1 MKRRNFLQFASL
13 LSASGIISVGSHGWV
28 AKALAQTNNRKRL
41 IVIFLRGGVDGLNVV
56 IPHQEYNYYD
66 ARPKIAIPAPGE
78 PEGAIDLDGQ
88 FGLHPALTSIMP
100 LWQNR
105 SLAFVHACGLNNDTR
120 SHFDAQ
126 YYMETGIPGNK
137 KIPDGWMNRLLANLP
152 KDKPTQA
159 VNLGD
164 TPPRIL
170 MGAMPVANL
179 PTGRKSTRSLPIDVP
194 RIYEVFDRLYSN
206 NDELSRVYQEGRQAR
221 DLLLA
226 DLEQEMEAASAGA
239 PPPQGFAAD
248 AKNLAQIM
256 VGDSKTQL
264 GFLALGRW
272 DTHVNQGS
280 SQGTLA
286 RRLKPLGE
294 GLVTLVQELGPL
306 YSDTVILV
314 MSEFG
319 RTVNENGNGG
329 TDHGHGNVMWVLGGG
344 LRGGQVYG
352 QWPGLDESELF
363 EKRDLAVTTDF
374 RDVISSVLEQHLEI
388 ERSQIARVFS
398 GYSSERRLALL

>member
-28 AKALAQTNNRKRL
+28 AKGLAQTNNRKRL

-78 PEGAIDLDGQ
+78 AEGAIDLDGQ
-88 FGLHPALTSIMP
+88 FGLHPALADIIP

-170 MGAMPVANL
+170 MGAMPVASL
-179 PTGRKSTRSLPIDVP
+179 PTGRKSSRSLPIDRP
-194 RIYEVFDRLYSN
+194 QIYEAFDRLYSS
-206 NDELSRVYQEGRQAR
+206 NDELSRVYQEGRRAR

-239 PPPQGFAAD
+239 PPPQSFAAD

-264 GFLALGRW
+264 GFMAFGNW

-280 SQGTLA
+280 SQGALA

-306 YSDTVILV
+306 YSDTAILV

-319 RTVNENGNGG
+319 RTVKENGNGG

-344 LRGGQVYG
+344 VRGGQVYG

-363 EKRDLAVTTDF
+363 QKRDLAVTTDF
-374 RDVISSVLEQHLEI
+374 RSVISSVLEQHLEI
-388 ERSQIARVFS
+388 ERSQIARIFS

>member
-1 MKRRNFLQFASL
+1 MKRRKFLQLTSL
-13 LSASGIISVGSHGWV
+13 LTASGIISVGSHGWV
-28 AKALAQTNNRKRL
+28 AKGLAQTNNRKRL
-41 IVIFLRGGVDGLNVV
+41 IVVFLRGGIDGLNVV
-56 IPHQEYNYYD
+56 IPHQEDVYYD
-66 ARPKIAIPAPGE
+66 VRPKIAIPAPGE
-78 PEGAIDLDGQ
+78 QNGSINLDGQ
-88 FGLHPALTSIMP
+88 FGLHPALASIMP

-105 SLAFVHACGLNNDTR
+105 SLAFIHACGLNNDTR

-152 KDKPTQA
+152 KDRPTQA

-170 MGAMPVANL
+170 MGGMPVASL
-179 PTGRKSTRSLPIDVP
+179 PTGRKSTRRLPIDRP
-194 RIYEVFDRLYSN
+194 KIYAAFDRLYSG

-226 DLEQEMEAASAGA
+226 DLEKEMEEASGGA
-239 PPPQGFAAD
+239 PPPKGFAGD

-256 VGDSKTQL
+256 VGDSRTQL
-264 GFLALGRW
+264 GFLAVGNW
-272 DTHVNQGS
+272 DTHVNQGNS
-280 SQGTLA
+280 RGMLA

-294 GLVTLVQELGPL
+294 GLVTLVQELGSL
-306 YSDTVILV
+306 YSDTTILV

-319 RTVNENGNGG
+319 RTVKENGNGG

-344 LRGGQVYG
+344 VGGGQVYG

-363 EKRDLAVTTDF
+363 QGRDLAVTTDF
-374 RDVISSVLEQHLEI
+374 RSVISSVLQQHLGM
-388 ERSQIARVFS
+388 ERSQISRVFP
-398 GYSSERRLALL
+398 GYSFDGGLGLL

>member
-28 AKALAQTNNRKRL
+28 AKGLAQTNNRKRL

-66 ARPKIAIPAPGE
+66 ARPNIAIPAPGE
-78 PEGAIDLDGQ
+78 AEGAIDLDGQ
-88 FGLHPALTSIMP
+88 FGLHPALASIIP

-170 MGAMPVANL
+170 MGAMPVASL

-194 RIYEVFDRLYSN
+194 RIY
-206 NDELSRVYQEGRQAR
+206 
-221 DLLLA
+221 
-226 DLEQEMEAASAGA
+226 
-239 PPPQGFAAD
+239 
-248 AKNLAQIM
+248 
-256 VGDSKTQL
+256 
-264 GFLALGRW
+264 
-272 DTHVNQGS
+272 
-280 SQGTLA
+280 
-286 RRLKPLGE
+286 
-294 GLVTLVQELGPL
+294 
-306 YSDTVILV
+306 
-314 MSEFG
+314 
-319 RTVNENGNGG
+319 
-329 TDHGHGNVMWVLGGG
+329 
-344 LRGGQVYG
+344 
-352 QWPGLDESELF
+352 
-363 EKRDLAVTTDF
+363 
-374 RDVISSVLEQHLEI
+374 
-388 ERSQIARVFS
+388 
-398 GYSSERRLALL
+398 

>member
-1 MKRRNFLQFASL
+1 MKRRNFLQLASL

-28 AKALAQTNNRKRL
+28 AKGLAQTNNRKKL
-41 IVIFLRGGVDGLNVV
+41 IVVFLRGGVDGLNVV
-56 IPHQEYNYYD
+56 IPYQEDVYYD
-66 ARPKIAIPAPGE
+66 VRPKIAIPAPGE
-78 PEGAIDLDGQ
+78 ENGAINLDGQ
-88 FGLHPALTSIMP
+88 FSLHPALASIIP

-105 SLAFVHACGLNNDTR
+105 SLAFIHACGLNNDTR

-137 KIPDGWMNRLLANLP
+137 KNPDGWMNRLLANLP
-152 KDKPTQA
+152 KDRPTQA
-159 VNLGD
+159 VNLGN

-170 MGAMPVANL
+170 MGEMPVASL
-179 PTGRKSTRSLPIDVP
+179 PTGRKSTRALPIDRP
-194 RIYEVFDRLYSN
+194 KIYAAFDRLYSG

-226 DLEQEMEAASAGA
+226 DLEKEMEEASGGA
-239 PPPQGFAAD
+239 PPPKGFAGD

-256 VGDSKTQL
+256 VGDSRTQL
-264 GFLALGRW
+264 GFLAVGNW
-272 DTHVNQGS
+272 DTHVNQGN
-280 SQGTLA
+280 SQGALA

-294 GLVTLVQELGPL
+294 GLVTLVQELGSL

-319 RTVNENGNGG
+319 RTVKENGNGG

-344 LRGGQVYG
+344 VRGGQVYG
-352 QWPGLDESELF
+352 EWPGLDESELF
-363 EKRDLAVTTDF
+363 QGRDLAVTTDF
-374 RDVISSVLEQHLEI
+374 RSVISSVLEQHLGFQ
-388 ERSQIARVFS
+388 RSQISRVFP
-398 GYSSERRLALL
+398 GYSFNRGLGLL

>member
-28 AKALAQTNNRKRL
+28 AKGLAQTNNRKRL
-41 IVIFLRGGVDGLNVV
+41 IVVFLRGGVDGLNVV
-56 IPHQEYNYYD
+56 IPHQEDVYYD
-66 ARPKIAIPAPGE
+66 VRPKIAIPAPGE
-78 PEGAIDLDGQ
+78 ENGAINLDGQ
-88 FGLHPALTSIMP
+88 FGLHPALASIIP

-105 SLAFVHACGLNNDTR
+105 SLAFIHACGLNNNTR

-152 KDKPTQA
+152 KDRPTQA

-170 MGAMPVANL
+170 MGEMPVASL
-179 PTGRKSTRSLPIDVP
+179 ATGKKSTRRLPIDRP
-194 RIYEVFDRLYSN
+194 KIYEAFDRLYSG

-226 DLEQEMEAASAGA
+226 DLEKEMEEASGGA
-239 PPPQGFAAD
+239 PPPRGFAGD

-256 VGDSKTQL
+256 VGDSRTQL
-264 GFLALGRW
+264 GFLAVGNW
-272 DTHVNQGS
+272 DTHVNQGNS
-280 SQGTLA
+280 KGMLA

-294 GLVTLVQELGPL
+294 GLVTIVQELGSL

-319 RTVNENGNGG
+319 RTVKENGNGG

-344 LRGGQVYG
+344 VRGGQVYG

-363 EKRDLAVTTDF
+363 QKRDLAVTTDF
-374 RDVISSVLEQHLEI
+374 RNVISSVLEQHI
-388 ERSQIARVFS
+388 GFERSQISRVFP
-398 GYSSERRLALL
+398 GYSFNRGLGLL

>member
-1 MKRRNFLQFASL
+1 MKRRNFIQLASL
-13 LSASGIISVGSHGWV
+13 LSASGIISIGSHGWV
-28 AKALAQTNNRKRL
+28 AKGLAQTNNRKKL
-41 IVIFLRGGVDGLNVV
+41 IVVFLRGGVDGLNVV
-56 IPHQEYNYYD
+56 IPYQEDVYYD
-66 ARPKIAIPAPGE
+66 VRPNIAIPAPGE
-78 PEGAIDLDGQ
+78 ENGAINLDGQ
-88 FGLHPALTSIMP
+88 FSLHPALASIIP

-105 SLAFVHACGLNNDTR
+105 SLAFIHACGLNNDTR

-152 KDKPTQA
+152 KDRPTQA

-170 MGAMPVANL
+170 MGEMPVASL
-179 PTGRKSTRSLPIDVP
+179 PTGRKSTRALPIDRP
-194 RIYEVFDRLYSN
+194 KIYAAFDRLYSG

-226 DLEQEMEAASAGA
+226 DLEKEMEEASGGA
-239 PPPQGFAAD
+239 PPPKGFAGD

-256 VGDSKTQL
+256 VGDSRTQL
-264 GFLALGRW
+264 GFLAVGNW
-272 DTHVNQGS
+272 DTHVNQGNT
-280 SQGTLA
+280 QGALA

-294 GLVTLVQELGPL
+294 GLVTLVQELGSL

-319 RTVNENGNGG
+319 RTVKENGNGG

-344 LRGGQVYG
+344 VRGGQVYG

-363 EKRDLAVTTDF
+363 QKRDLAVTTDF
-374 RDVISSVLEQHLEI
+374 RSVISSVLEQHLAF
-388 ERSQIARVFS
+388 ERSQIAQVFP
-398 GYSSERRLALL
+398 GYYSNQGLGLL

>member
-1 MKRRNFLQFASL
+1 MKRRNFIQLASL

-28 AKALAQTNNRKRL
+28 AKGLAQNNNRKKL
-41 IVIFLRGGVDGLNVV
+41 IVVFLRGGVDGLNVV
-56 IPHQEYNYYD
+56 IPYQEDVYYD
-66 ARPKIAIPAPGE
+66 VRPKIAIPAPGE
-78 PEGAIDLDGQ
+78 ENGAINLDGQ
-88 FGLHPALTSIMP
+88 FSLHPALASIIP

-105 SLAFVHACGLNNDTR
+105 SLAFIHACGLNNDTR

-152 KDKPTQA
+152 KDRPTQA

-170 MGAMPVANL
+170 MGEMPVASL
-179 PTGRKSTRSLPIDVP
+179 PTGRKSTRALPIDRP
-194 RIYEVFDRLYSN
+194 KIYAAFDRLYSG

-226 DLEQEMEAASAGA
+226 DLEKEMEEASGGA
-239 PPPQGFAAD
+239 PPPKGFAGD

-256 VGDSKTQL
+256 VGDSRTQL
-264 GFLALGRW
+264 GFLAVGNW
-272 DTHVNQGS
+272 DTHVNQGN
-280 SQGTLA
+280 SQGALA

-294 GLVTLVQELGPL
+294 GLVTLVQELGSL

-319 RTVNENGNGG
+319 RTVKENGNGG

-344 LRGGQVYG
+344 VRGGQVYG

-363 EKRDLAVTTDF
+363 QKRDLAVTTDF
-374 RDVISSVLEQHLEI
+374 RNVISSVLEQHI
-388 ERSQIARVFS
+388 GFERSQIAQVFP
-398 GYSSERRLALL
+398 GYYSNQGLGLL

>member
-1 MKRRNFLQFASL
+1 MKRRKFLQLASL

-28 AKALAQTNNRKRL
+28 AKGLAQTNNRKRL
-41 IVIFLRGGVDGLNVV
+41 IVIFLRGGIDGLNVV
-56 IPHQEYNYYD
+56 IPHQEDVYYD
-66 ARPKIAIPAPGE
+66 VRPKIAIPAPGE
-78 PEGAIDLDGQ
+78 ENGAINLDGQ
-88 FGLHPALTSIMP
+88 FGLHPALADIMP

-105 SLAFVHACGLNNDTR
+105 SLAFIHACGLNNDTR

-126 YYMETGIPGNK
+126 YYTETGIPGNK

-152 KDKPTQA
+152 KDRPTQA

-170 MGAMPVANL
+170 MGKMPVASL
-179 PTGRKSTRSLPIDVP
+179 PSGRKSTRGLPIDRP
-194 RIYEVFDRLYSN
+194 KIYAAFDRLYSG

-226 DLEQEMEAASAGA
+226 DLEKEMEAASGGA
-239 PPPQGFAAD
+239 PPPKGFAGD

-264 GFLALGRW
+264 GFLALGNW

-280 SQGTLA
+280 SQGALA
-286 RRLKPLGE
+286 RRLKPLGK
-294 GLVTLVQELGPL
+294 GLVTLVQELGSL

-319 RTVNENGNGG
+319 RTVKENGNGG

-363 EKRDLAVTTDF
+363 QKRDLAVTTDF
-374 RDVISSVLEQHLEI
+374 RNVISSVLEQHLGFNQ
-388 ERSQIARVFS
+388 SQIAQVFP
-398 GYSSERRLALL
+398 GYYYNQRLLLL

>member
-13 LSASGIISVGSHGWV
+13 LSASGIISVGSHAWV
-28 AKALAQTNNRKRL
+28 AKGLAQTNNRKRL

-66 ARPKIAIPAPGE
+66 VRPKIAIPAPGE
-78 PEGAIDLDGQ
+78 AEGAIDLDGQ
-88 FGLHPALTSIMP
+88 FGLHPALASIIP

-105 SLAFVHACGLNNDTR
+105 SLAFIHACGLNNNTR

-126 YYMETGIPGNK
+126 YYMETGIPDNK

-170 MGAMPVANL
+170 MGAMPVASL
-179 PTGRKSTRSLPIDVP
+179 PTGRKSTSSLPIDRP
-194 RIYEVFDRLYSN
+194 KIYEAFDRLYSS

-239 PPPQGFAAD
+239 PPPEGFAGD

-264 GFLALGRW
+264 GFLALGNW

-319 RTVNENGNGG
+319 RTVKENGNGG

-344 LRGGQVYG
+344 VRGGQVYG

-363 EKRDLAVTTDF
+363 QQRDLAVTTDF
-374 RDVISSVLEQHLEI
+374 RNVISSVLEQHLEI
-388 ERSQIARVFS
+388 ERSQIARIFS

>member
-1 MKRRNFLQFASL
+1 MKRRKFLQLANL
-13 LSASGIISVGSHGWV
+13 LSASGIISVGCHGWV
-28 AKALAQTNNRKRL
+28 AKGLTQTNNRQRL
-41 IVIFLRGGVDGLNVV
+41 IVVFLRGGVDGLSIV
-56 IPHQEYNYYD
+56 IPHQEDIYYD
-66 ARPKIAIPAPGE
+66 ARPNIAIPAPGE
-78 PEGAIDLDGQ
+78 AEDSLILNEQ
-88 FGLHPALTSIMP
+88 FALHPALADIMP

-105 SLAFVHACGLNNDTR
+105 SLAFVHACGLNDDTR

-126 YYMETGIPGNK
+126 YYMETGIPGTK

-152 KDKPTQA
+152 KDQPTQA

-170 MGAMPVANL
+170 MGEMAVASL
-179 PTGRKSTRSLPIDVP
+179 PTGRKSTNNLPIDRP
-194 RIYEVFDRLYSN
+194 QIYEAFDRLYSGS
-206 NDELSRVYQEGRQAR
+206 DELGRAYQEGRQAR
-221 DLLLA
+221 DLLLD
-226 DLEQEMEAASAGA
+226 DLEKEMEEASGGA
-239 PPPQGFAAD
+239 PPPKGFAAD

-256 VGDSKTQL
+256 VGDSRTQL
-264 GFLALGRW
+264 GFLALGGW

-306 YSDTVILV
+306 YSNTVILV

-319 RTVNENGNGG
+319 RTVKENGNSG

-344 LRGGQVYG
+344 VRGGQVYG
-352 QWPGLDESELF
+352 EWPGLDESELF
-363 EKRDLAVTTDF
+363 QKRDLAVTTDF
-374 RDVISSVLEQHLEI
+374 RNVISSVLEQHI
-388 ERSQIARVFS
+388 GINQSQIAQVFPS
-398 GYSSERRLALL
+398 HSSNQRLALL